1 MSRCSV
7 WFKYWENWY
16 STSMICSMQ
25 LMYSL
30 PQLVSRIGEQERSKI
45 GLPMRFSTFLTMAL
59 SAGCEINSFS
69 AAREKLIS
77 LYTAY
82 TYSILRN
89 MRTPPRKVYHK
100 HLIISNIKK
109 QYLIY
114 MPFLAIIQTV
124 IETSGNPLTLRNP
137 FGCNMNWNASCS

>member
-1 MSRCSV
+1 MQDGSKKDAKMLFAPMDSEPMSRCSV

-89 MRTPPRKVYHK
+89 MRTPPKKVYHK
-100 HLIISNIKK
+100 CLIISNIKK
-109 QYLIY
+109 QYFQVRDQNLIGY
-114 MPFLAIIQTV
+114 LY
-124 IETSGNPLTLRNP
+124 S
-137 FGCNMNWNASCS
+137 